1 MGEIELVIA
10 KLKEMGLGEDDI
22 EQLYRMALLIHKF
35 IKQVPNINSRLELDG
50 DEDLLDN
57 VLLYLLGLENKMG
70 PLGFIALHHV
80 LPELMTRSDGDGE
93 IVDVV
98 IEPLE
103 ESAGRQALQS
113 QELRS
118 RRQTEEVSLDDFSQF
133 EGVPWLPY
141 LPLPVVDA
149 FY

>member
-1 MGEIELVIA
+1 MGEEEIELVIA

-70 PLGFIALHHV
+70 PL
-80 LPELMTRSDGDGE
+80 
-93 IVDVV
+93 
-98 IEPLE
+98 E

-113 QELRS
+113 QELRTRRQTDTRK

-141 LPLPVVDA
+141 LPLPVEDA
-149 FY
+149 FYPRDPSI